1 MGTRLLSKIAGYSY
15 LIIFFAAI
23 FANFGVVENI
33 SEDPLFFIETNTL
46 LFKLAIIAFLA
57 TVVFDVVVAWA
68 LQELYK
74 HHSLSL
80 LSTFFRLSHAIIMGI
95 AIFKLLEMLDFKSNE
110 EILINLKAF
119 TRIWLIGLLFFG
131 LHLILLG
138 NIAKTSGFIRTFL
151 MLAGLCYIIDTI
163 AYFVLPNY
171 EAFSSIFLIILATCS
186 IIGEM
191 SFAIWLITKHG
202 KEKYTQG

>member
-1 MGTRLLSKIAGYSY
+1 M
-15 LIIFFAAI
+15 IIFLAAI
-23 FANFGVVENI
+23 FANFGVIENI
-33 SEDPLFFIETNTL
+33 GDDPLLFIENNTL
-46 LFKLAIIAFLA
+46 LFKLGIVAFLV

-74 HHSLSL
+74 NQTLSL

-95 AIFKLLEMLDFKSNE
+95 AIFKLLEVLDFNSNE

-119 TRIWLIGLLFFG
+119 NRIWLIGLLFFG
-131 LHLILLG
+131 IHLILLG
-138 NIAKTSGFIRTFL
+138 RIAKANTFIKWFL
-151 MLAGLCYIIDTI
+151 ILAGVCYMLDTL
-163 AYFVLPNY
+163 AYFILPNY
-171 EAFSSIFLIILATCS
+171 EDVASVFLILVATTS

-191 SFAIWLITKHG
+191 SFAFWLITEHG